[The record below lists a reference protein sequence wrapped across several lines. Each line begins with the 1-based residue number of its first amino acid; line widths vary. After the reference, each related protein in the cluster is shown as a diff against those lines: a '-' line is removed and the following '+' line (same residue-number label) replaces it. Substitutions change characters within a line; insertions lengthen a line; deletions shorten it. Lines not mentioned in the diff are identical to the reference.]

1 MKRSALMI
9 FAGLIALCAVSPVR
23 AAETLGDIGV
33 SGLLLEPSFRFEEP
47 RRGQFDVGRSYL
59 AVTWTRD
66 PSVSASIKLGS
77 RSLIGKPARYGPAAT
92 DDIAVIEA
100 YAQLESAFGRIRAG
114 LVPLPY
120 GWEGGDSEHRLS
132 LPRSQLFRN
141 RIVNIRDHGVSY
153 HVGFEGYFSDWAIHN
168 GEGGP
173 DLDNDMW
180 FTLRS
185 GWEGARFLRLG
196 LSGTTGSTNAAST
209 NLTPATWTSADA
221 GLSIGERAKI
231 RIANA
236 FLNWEVNPIEVT
248 LEATAGNT
256 FQDSGDRE
264 LRAVHLDLN
273 FVPNESVSWLTRYD
287 IFDPSTAPNDRS
299 DEYTLG
305 LAWKGKYRNSV
316 LYVLGSK
323 QVLEN
328 VPLNVHKAEIIWR
341 MTPSANSFRSPL

>member
-1 MKRSALMI
+1 MKRLSLAVFTLLSLAL
-9 FAGLIALCAVSPVR
+9 PVQ

-33 SGLLLEPSFRFEEP
+33 SGLLLEPTFTYQEP
-47 RRGQFDVGRSYL
+47 RRGQFQVGRSYL

-66 PSVSASIKLGS
+66 QLVSASIKLGS
-77 RSLIGKPARYGPAAT
+77 RSLIGKPARFGPAAT

-100 YAQLESAFGRIRAG
+100 YAQLDSGYGRIRGG
-114 LVPLPY
+114 LVPIPY
-120 GWEGGDSEHRLS
+120 GWEGGDSEYRLE

-141 RIVNIRDHGVSY
+141 RIIGLRDHGLSY
-153 HVGFEGYFSDWAIHN
+153 HVSYLGFFSDWAIHN

-180 FTLRS
+180 FTLRG
-185 GWEGARFLRLG
+185 GWEGGRFLRLG
-196 LSGTTGSTNAAST
+196 VSGTTGSTNAAST
-209 NLTPATWTSADA
+209 NVTPATWTSADA
-221 GLSIGERAKI
+221 GLDITQRSKI
-231 RIANA
+231 RIAG
-236 FLNWEVNPIEVT
+236 FFVNWEVNPVEVT
-248 LEATAGNT
+248 LEGTGGNT

-264 LRAVHLDLN
+264 LRALHLDLN
-273 FVPNESVSWLTRYD
+273 FVPNETVSWLTRYD
-287 IFDPSTAPNDRS
+287 AFDPSTAPNDRS

-328 VPLNVHKAEIIWR
+328 NPLNVHKAEIIWR